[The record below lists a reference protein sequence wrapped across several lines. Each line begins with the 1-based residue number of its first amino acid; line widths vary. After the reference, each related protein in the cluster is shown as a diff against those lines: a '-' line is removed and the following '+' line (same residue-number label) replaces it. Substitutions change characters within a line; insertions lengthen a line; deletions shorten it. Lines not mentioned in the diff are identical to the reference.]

1 MSVLDNL
8 TVLVLTYNEEPNI
21 ARTLE
26 ALSWAP
32 RILVVDSG
40 STDAT
45 LSIAAR
51 YPQVRVLNRP
61 FDTFAGQCNFG
72 LSQIDSDWVLSIDA
86 DYVASP
92 GMRAEIAALDADAG
106 PAGYAVRFVYC
117 IYGRPLRSTLYP
129 PRCVL
134 YRRSRAHYRDEGHGH
149 RVIVDGPVGTLASTM
164 GHDDRKPLARWLA
177 SQQKYARAEA
187 LHLLAAAPGTLRRVD
202 RIRLMA
208 WPAPPLVF
216 LYTLIAKGCILD
228 GWAGW
233 LYVLQRTVAETMI
246 ALELVDRRL
255 RARGGERAE
264 PGTP

>member
-26 ALSWAP
+26 SLSWAP

-45 LSIAAR
+45 LSIVAR
-51 YPQVRVLNRP
+51 YPQARVLHRA
-61 FDTFAGQCNFG
+61 FDTFANQCNFG
-72 LSQIDSDWVLSIDA
+72 LSQIESDWVLSIDA
-86 DYVASP
+86 DYVASA

-106 PAGYAVRFVYC
+106 PVGYFVRFVYC

-134 YRRSRAHYRDEGHGH
+134 YRRSRARYRDEGHGH
-149 RVIVDGPVGTLASTM
+149 RIVVDGPVATLASTM
-164 GHDDRKPLARWLA
+164 DHDDRKPLSRWLA
-177 SQQKYARAEA
+177 SQQKYARTEA
-187 LHLLAAAPGTLRRVD
+187 VHLLSAEPATLRRVD
-202 RIRLMA
+202 RIRRMA
-208 WPAPPLVF
+208 WPGPPLVF
-216 LYTLIAKGCILD
+216 LYTLFAKRCIFD

-255 RARGGERAE
+255 RARGGEGAE
-264 PGTP
+264 R